1 VTDGRVGGPGSSAD
15 ATLPAP
21 PLPGAVVVH
30 GPAVAR
36 TVRGA
41 GRLCIAAAVLVVA
54 AVAVG
59 LVGGGPARTVAAVL
73 AVLGLGVAVAAGLA
87 VAFVLTGR
95 GPRLVLDADGFDN
108 RTQPHLPGRSV
119 VRAAPWSQVRKV
131 QAVREGGR
139 RLLVITLSDSRR
151 SVVLLRRLAEP
162 PPVIEESIRD
172 HLDAAGGY
180 RPFGV
185 IGAPP
190 GASRP
195 GRPA

>member
-1 VTDGRVGGPGSSAD
+1 VTHGS
-15 ATLPAP
+15 
-21 PLPGAVVVH
+21 
-30 GPAVAR
+30 AVAR

-41 GRLCIAAAVLVVA
+41 GRLCVAAAALVAA

-59 LVGGGPARTVAAVL
+59 LVGAGPSRAVAAVL
-73 AVLGLGVAVAAGLA
+73 AVVGLGVAVAAGLT
-87 VAFVLTGR
+87 VALVLTGR
-95 GPRLVLDADGFDN
+95 GPRLRLDADGFDN
-108 RTQPHLPGRSV
+108 RTQPHLPGRAV
-119 VRAAPWSQVRKV
+119 VRSARWSEVRKV
-131 QAVREGGR
+131 QAVRDGGR
-139 RLLVITLSDSRR
+139 RLLVITLADSRR

-162 PPVIEESIRD
+162 PPLIEESIRD

-195 GRPA
+195 GRTA